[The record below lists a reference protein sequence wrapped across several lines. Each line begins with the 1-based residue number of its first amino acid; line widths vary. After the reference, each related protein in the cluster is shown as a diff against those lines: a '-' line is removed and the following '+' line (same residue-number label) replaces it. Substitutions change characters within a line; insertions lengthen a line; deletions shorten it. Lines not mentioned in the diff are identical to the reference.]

1 MGKGRLGATI
11 LPMLPNWLLQHWKFP
26 TILLIVI
33 LAAGAAGR
41 FLAPT
46 KILKETHVEQVDRT
60 QDLFKEIESLRQQ
73 ISQVTDAQ
81 RELHRHVERLY
92 DPVSGKLAKV
102 TSDTNVD
109 STVHTHTVETQ
120 VKVVNVDHEVIVY
133 RDRVTDTLKLVERER
148 PRWNLAID
156 VSQDVR
162 HPFPLN
168 PFFGG
173 TVTYRLIGPFFV
185 GARVSTVPTAS
196 VLVGMSF

>member
-1 MGKGRLGATI
+1 
-11 LPMLPNWLLQHWKFP
+11 MLLNWFVQHWRIGVLGVALVTAF
-26 TILLIVI
+26 
-33 LAAGAAGR
+33 AFGR
-41 FLAPT
+41 FEAPI
-46 KILKETHVEQVDRT
+46 KVLKETHVEQVDRT
-60 QDLFKEIESLRQQ
+60 QDLFKEIQSLRQQ

-81 RELHRHVERLY
+81 RKLHRHVERLY
-92 DPVSGKLAKV
+92 DPSTGRLAKV

-162 HPFPLN
+162 HPFPLK
-168 PFFGG
+168 PFLSG
-173 TVTYRLIGPFFV
+173 TVTYRLIGPLYV
-185 GARVSTVPTAS
+185 GARINTIPTMST
-196 VLVGMSF
+196 LVGMSF